1 LDALRRF
8 PMRKASVAGVCGMSA
23 MAPRQGYGGAALA
36 SVGRRQQRIVVGRAS
51 VAPSHALAA
60 ALAVACQR
68 NYHGGGVVGAMGG
81 GSISMGRR
89 WRKGTINRGW

>member
-23 MAPRQGYGGAALA
+23 MAPRRGYGGAALA
-36 SVGRRQQRIVVGRAS
+36 SVGRRQQRIVVGRAL
-51 VAPSHALAA
+51 VAPSHTLAA
-60 ALAVACQR
+60 ALVVARQR
-68 NYHGGGVVGAMGG
+68 NYGGGVVGAMGS
-81 GSISMGRR
+81 GSISVGRW